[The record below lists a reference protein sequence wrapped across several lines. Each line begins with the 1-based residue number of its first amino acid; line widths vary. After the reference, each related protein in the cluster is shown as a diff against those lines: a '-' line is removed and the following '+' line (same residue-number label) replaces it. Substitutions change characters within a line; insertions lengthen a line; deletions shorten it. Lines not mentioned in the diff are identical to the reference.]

1 MEGRFFGGG
10 DAANGARTES
20 VALGP
25 RERGPVRTAPPLM
38 SNRGEPFDPGI
49 RNPVEGAV
57 LNSVAKKDTYSA
69 VDVRESRR
77 LVLVCLFVCPLYIF
91 F

>member
-1 MEGRFFGGG
+1 MEGRFGGG

-25 RERGPVRTAPPLM
+25 RERGTVRTAPPLM

-49 RNPVEGAV
+49 SNPVEGAV
-57 LNSVAKKDTYSA
+57 LNSVVKKDTYRV
-69 VDVRESRR
+69 VDVRGSDRNQGG
-77 LVLVCLFVCPLYIF
+77 LCVCVSANF
-91 F
+91 FLN